1 MGWKK
6 LNLTRK
12 DGKPEPG
19 QLCVIARVW
28 AGSAGGSEQQYLVGC
43 FVRDPRDPKSH
54 KLWWRSG
61 SGGVEN
67 PASWSNRYRGIQW
80 FAIDPPAKEVR

>member
-67 PASWSNRYRGIQW
+67 PHHGRIATGASSGLLSIPLQRR
-80 FAIDPPAKEVR
+80 